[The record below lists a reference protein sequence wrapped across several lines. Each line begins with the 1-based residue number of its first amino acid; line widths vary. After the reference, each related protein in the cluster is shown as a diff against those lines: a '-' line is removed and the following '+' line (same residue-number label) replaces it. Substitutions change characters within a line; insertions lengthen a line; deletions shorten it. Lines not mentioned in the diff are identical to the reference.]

1 MAFINTIPDENIG
14 AEVRAMYDRQ
24 QSFWG
29 FIPNYARVF
38 CHRPEIMGLWAQ
50 LQVGI
55 KRHMDKRRFELI
67 TFAASH
73 TLRSTLC
80 SLAHGK
86 ALTAFFSM
94 EDIQAMARGASPA
107 SLSDAEAAMM
117 AFSRK
122 VARGAYLVT
131 RADVDD
137 LKKHGFTDGE
147 VFDIAAAVAARAF
160 WTGVIESLGVEPEP
174 PFLEM
179 EDEFRKTLTVG
190 RPIPNARGNGSANGH
205 GSDAAYQGVIP

>member
-1 MAFINTIPDENIG
+1 MAFIDIIPEADIG
-14 AEVRAMYDRQ
+14 DDVRAMYDRQ

-29 FIPNYARVF
+29 FIPNYAKVF

-50 LQVGI
+50 LQAGI
-55 KRHMDKRRFELI
+55 KSHMDKRRFELI

-86 ALTAFFSM
+86 ALTAFFSQ
-94 EDIQAMARGASPA
+94 EDIQSMARGASPR
-107 SLSDAEAAMM
+107 SLTDAEAAMM

-131 RADVDD
+131 SADVDE

-147 VFDIAAAVAARAF
+147 VFDIAAAVGARAF
-160 WTGVIESLGVEPEP
+160 WTNVIESLGVEPEP
-174 PFLEM
+174 PFLEL
-179 EDEFRKTLTVG
+179 ENEFRKTLTVG
-190 RPIPNARGNGSANGH
+190 RAIA
-205 GSDAAYQGVIP
+205 Q